1 MTIGR
6 RDLGTVFAEFAAM
19 ASAAKASG
27 HVLRLPR
34 SVAGIRVPDSGLAK
48 SAAELA
54 WIASPEY
61 LYNHCMRT
69 FVFASLLYAKAGTRC
84 DEELVFVASI
94 LHDLGLVP
102 EFMTPDARFE
112 VDGADAAEQFLAR
125 HHVPRERRDS
135 VWDAIALHAGGAA
148 VAQRRGPEVAAVGI
162 GAALDVQGVRVDEL
176 SPDDLRQVLEEYPR
190 MGMKKNFI
198 QSFVDLGRWKPAAQI
213 GQFTAEICRAH
224 IPNFACPTVESTIEA
239 APFAE

>member
-1 MTIGR
+1 MTIARGN
-6 RDLGTVFAEFAAM
+6 LEAVFAEFALM
-19 ASAAKASG
+19 ASAARARG
-27 HVLRLPR
+27 DVLRLPL
-34 SVAGIRVPDSGLAK
+34 SVAGIRLPDSALAK

-69 FVFASLLYAKAGTRC
+69 FVFASLIYAKAGTQC

-112 VDGADAAEQFLAR
+112 VDGADAAEQFLMK
-125 HHVPRERRDS
+125 HDVPRERRDA
-135 VWDAIALHAGGAA
+135 VWEAIALHAGGAA
-148 VAQRRGPEVAAVGI
+148 VAQRRGPEVAAVGL

-176 SPDDLRQVLEEYPR
+176 SRDELRQVLEEYPR
-190 MGMKKNFI
+190 LGMKKNFI
-198 QSFVDLGRWKPAAQI
+198 QAFVDLGRWKPAAQI

-224 IPNFACPTVESTIEA
+224 IPNFACPTVESTIHA